1 VFSRADIDLAREIG
15 KYYDDALGY
24 VIFAFPWDS
33 NPALQ
38 LVELEEPYKSR
49 FKCKYGPDVWACEF
63 LDNISKQVK
72 AHGFD
77 GVNAVDAI
85 REAVSSG
92 HGIGKSAMT
101 GWLVSWIMSTR
112 PYAQGT
118 VTANTGAQLE
128 TKTWA
133 QIQKWVKL
141 SITAHWFEI
150 NTTKLYHKEAPE
162 SWFCSAQTCR
172 EENSESFAGQHA
184 ANSTSF
190 YIFDEAS
197 AVPDVIWEVAEG
209 GLTDGEPM
217 VFAFGNPTRNSG
229 KFHSCFNGQRNRWNT
244 RQVDSRTVKLTN
256 KKLIAEWVEDYGE
269 NSDFVKVRVRGMFP
283 SLSLKQFIS
292 TNDVDNA
299 FDKHLR
305 KDQYDFAPRIITC
318 DPAWEGDDELVIA
331 MRQGLK
337 FEILKTMP
345 KNDNDIYVANIIA
358 QLEDQYQA
366 DAVFIDGGYG
376 TGIISAGRTMGRD
389 WQIVWFSG
397 ASSDAGC
404 LNKRAEM
411 WKLTRDWLKEGG
423 TLPKDQQLYREL
435 IGPETVPRL
444 DGKIQI
450 ESKKDMKKRGQPS
463 PNKADALC
471 LSFAMPVVKKPRS
484 AIEKFAHGAVNNN
497 NREYDPL
504 ANY

>member
-1 VFSRADIDLAREIG
+1 MFNKADLALAAEIG
-15 KYYDDALGY
+15 KYHDDALGY

-49 FKCKYGPDVWACEF
+49 FGCRYGPDAWACEF
-63 LDNISKQVK
+63 LDSVSQQVK
-72 AHGFD
+72 EHAFD

-85 REAVSSG
+85 RESISSG

-101 GWLVSWIMSTR
+101 GWLVSWVMSTR
-112 PYAQGT
+112 PFAQGT
-118 VTANTGAQLE
+118 VTANTGQQLE

-197 AVPDVIWEVAEG
+197 AVPDIIWDVAEG

-217 VFAFGNPTRNSG
+217 FFAFGNPTRNSG
-229 KFHSCFNGQRNRWNT
+229 KFYECFNGQRKRWNT
-244 RQVDSRTVKLTN
+244 RQIDSRTVKLTN

-292 TNDVDNA
+292 TNDVDNG
-299 FDKHLR
+299 FNKHLR

-337 FEILKTMP
+337 FEVLKVMP
-345 KNDNDIYVANIIA
+345 KNDNDIHVANILA
-358 QLEDQYQA
+358 GFEDEHQA
-366 DAVFIDGGYG
+366 DAVFVDGGYG

-389 WQIVWFSG
+389 WQVVWFAGESG
-397 ASSDAGC
+397 DPGC

-411 WKLTRDWLKEGG
+411 WKKTRDWLKEGG
-423 TLPKDQQLYREL
+423 TLPNDQQLYREL

-450 ESKKDMKKRGQPS
+450 ESKKDMKKRGLPS
-463 PNKADALC
+463 PNKADSLV
-471 LSFAMPVVKKPRS
+471 LTFAMPVVKKPRS
-484 AIEKFAHGAVNNN
+484 AIERLAHGAVNNT

-504 ANY
+504 EKY